1 MSLFYK
7 FAVISNK
14 RVYFRGSCFSG
25 QGKSLVKTDEE
36 QTVDIKDVTGSGFIY
51 RRYLGILL
59 GLLTALAA
67 LLTSISFSAPQVIS
81 GWKDVKWY
89 QTRADDAKATIA
101 EESASKV
108 VVTESLMQSPAQNNV
123 PDELRKYSELLK
135 EGLISQEEYNAVKK
149 SLCSLSYLI
158 FASPFSDWLSL

>member
-1 MSLFYK
+1 M
-7 FAVISNK
+7 
-14 RVYFRGSCFSG
+14 
-25 QGKSLVKTDEE
+25 
-36 QTVDIKDVTGSGFIY
+36 
-51 RRYLGILL
+51 
-59 GLLTALAA
+59 LTALAA

-81 GWKDVKWY
+81 GWEDVKWY

-108 VVTESLMQSPAQNNV
+108 VVTEFLMQSPAQNNV

-149 SLCSLSYLI
+149 KILNL
-158 FASPFSDWLSL
+158 